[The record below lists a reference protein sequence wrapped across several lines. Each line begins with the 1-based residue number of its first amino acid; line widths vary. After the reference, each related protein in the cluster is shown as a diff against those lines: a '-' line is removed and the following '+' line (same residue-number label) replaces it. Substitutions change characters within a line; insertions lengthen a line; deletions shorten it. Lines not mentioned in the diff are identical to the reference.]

1 MTSVFPSLL
10 VSVSNERLFNHNEVC
25 KSRDGS
31 GQRIGLSLVTY
42 PASHSCRFRSPEIGS
57 RPRSTAG
64 AHLDPSPQRDLAEL
78 PAQWRGLPSRAPG
91 RNWRSAAPPARA
103 VLPLRR
109 FIPLRRCIPLR
120 GGGCPHCAKLTHLAH
135 LGWSLGLAH

>member
-1 MTSVFPSLL
+1 MCSLL
-10 VSVSNERLFNHNEVC
+10 CARICPLSRKSFMIC

-57 RPRSTAG
+57 RPRATAG
-64 AHLDPSPQRDLAEL
+64 AHLDSSHQRDLAEL
-78 PAQWRGLPSRAPG
+78 PAQWRGLSSRAPG

-103 VLPLRR
+103 VLPAQAAHPAQRR
-109 FIPLRRCIPLR
+109 
-120 GGGCPHCAKLTHLAH
+120 GCPHCAKLTQSPGPSWLES
-135 LGWSLGLAH
+135 GSCQ